1 MYRRATRRVK
11 SEQQIIDE
19 MVEAMLMR
27 MTDDEI
33 ARELGDRFE
42 AELKALPWHELEA
55 ERERL
60 EVSVTEDPQDW
71 EDRDELPE

>member
-1 MYRRATRRVK
+1 MYRRVTRRVK

-19 MVEAMLMR
+19 MVEAMLFKLSAG
-27 MTDDEI
+27 EI
-33 ARELGDRFE
+33 FRELGDRLE

>member
-1 MYRRATRRVK
+1 MYRRVTRRVK
-11 SEQQIIDE
+11 GDQEIIDE

-42 AELKALPWHELEA
+42 VELKALPHDELEA

-60 EVSVTEDPQDW
+60 EVSIFEEPQDW

>member
-1 MYRRATRRVK
+1 MYRRVTRRVK
-11 SEQQIIDE
+11 GDQQIIDE

-42 AELKALPWHELEA
+42 AELKALPHDELEA

-60 EVSVTEDPQDW
+60 EISVTEEPQDW